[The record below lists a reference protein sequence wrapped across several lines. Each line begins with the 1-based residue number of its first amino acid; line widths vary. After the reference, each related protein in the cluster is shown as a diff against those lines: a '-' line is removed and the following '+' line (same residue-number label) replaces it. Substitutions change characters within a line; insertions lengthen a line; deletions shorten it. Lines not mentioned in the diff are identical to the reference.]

1 MTQARSQL
9 IDISATP
16 FYHCVNRCV
25 RRAFLYG
32 EDRYTKK
39 SFNHRKQWLV
49 DRFTFLSTVFSIDI
63 AAYAVAR
70 KITIALSAKLTS
82 TVFG

>member
-63 AAYAVAR
+63 ATAEDTR
-70 KITIALSAKLTS
+70 KLDK
-82 TVFG
+82 